1 MIDTEVLLMVTLV
14 DGTFTVTL
22 QVAVFPLVVF
32 TVIVALP
39 FATAV
44 TTPVEDT
51 LAILVLELLH
61 FNVSVVLLGD
71 IVPFRV

>member
-1 MIDTEVLLMVTLV
+1 MVTLV
-14 DGTFTVTL
+14 EGTFTVTL

-44 TTPVEDT
+44 TAPVEDT

>member
-1 MIDTEVLLMVTLV
+1 METDVLLMVTLV

-44 TTPVEDT
+44 TTPAEDT

-61 FNVSVVLLGD
+61 FRC
-71 IVPFRV
+71 IYRP

>member
-1 MIDTEVLLMVTLV
+1 MLIVTLV

-51 LAILVLELLH
+51 LAILVSELLH
-61 FNVSVVLLGD
+61 FRVSVVLLGD
-71 IVPFRV
+71 MVPFKV

>member
-1 MIDTEVLLMVTLV
+1 MIDMEVLLMVTLV

-61 FNVSVVLLGD
+61 FKVSVVLLGD
-71 IVPFRV
+71 IVPFRI

>member
-1 MIDTEVLLMVTLV
+1 MVTLV

>member
-1 MIDTEVLLMVTLV
+1 MVTLV

-71 IVPFRV
+71 MVPFRV

>member
-1 MIDTEVLLMVTLV
+1 MVTLV
-14 DGTFTVTL
+14 EGTFTVTL